1 MIEIKKI
8 IEKEIMREI
17 EIRENGDKINWD
29 NEMNR
34 DNNRNNIEIEI
45 IR

>member
-17 EIRENGDKINWD
+17 EIREKGDKINWD

>member
-17 EIRENGDKINWD
+17 EIREM
-29 NEMNR
+29 EMR
-34 DNNRNNIEIEI
+34 SIGIMR
-45 IR
+45 